1 VVPDGTEEGICWE
14 TCGTKATDGGKGEP
28 SDADDELELDEFS
41 AGDGG
46 AEEAED
52 TDKAAGEGDINVT
65 AAVELVEVS
74 AGASFDATVEGLDEV
89 VTAGLT
95 KFAADSLPGAD
106 NERSFDMEEVLGD
119 GAVEDE
125 DAEGAAVSEE
135 RLLLP
140 LLLLL
145 LAEEVAMEVRFLDGG
160 NICVLKLLGAEPDD
174 KPFVGGPPCPSAVD
188 ARKHSTAPHLQN
200 IVDARG
206 EGQNES
212 RCPSTQRRELS
223 HGY

>member
-1 VVPDGTEEGICWE
+1 ME
-14 TCGTKATDGGKGEP
+14 TCGAKAADGGKGEP

-46 AEEAED
+46 AEDAED
-52 TDKAAGEGDINVT
+52 TDKAADEGDINVT
-65 AAVELVEVS
+65 ASVELVEVS
-74 AGASFDATVEGLDEV
+74 AGASFEAAVEGLDEV
-89 VTAGLT
+89 VTAGLMR
-95 KFAADSLPGAD
+95 FAADSLPGAD
-106 NERSFDMEEVLGD
+106 NEGSLGMEELLGD

-125 DAEGAAVSEE
+125 GVEGAAVSEE

-145 LAEEVAMEVRFLDGG
+145 EEVAMEVRFLEGG
-160 NICVLKLLGAEPDD
+160 NICELKLLGAEPDD

-188 ARKHSTAPHLQN
+188 ARTHSTAPHLQN

-206 EGQNES
+206 EG
-212 RCPSTQRRELS
+212 
-223 HGY
+223 